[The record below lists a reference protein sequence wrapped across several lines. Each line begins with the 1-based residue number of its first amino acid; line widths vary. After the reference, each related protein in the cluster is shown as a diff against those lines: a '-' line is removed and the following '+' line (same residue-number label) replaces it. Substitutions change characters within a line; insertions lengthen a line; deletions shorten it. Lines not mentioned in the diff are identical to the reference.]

1 MGGYM
6 AKEIK
11 KDPMHIA
18 QGPNTFKTKVS
29 NYRLVDVRVIKICC

>member
-1 MGGYM
+1 MGGYV

-11 KDPMHIA
+11 KDPMHVA
-18 QGPNTFKTKVS
+18 QGPNIFKTKVS